1 MCYKKDM
8 KAFAMHQFLIL
19 ACILFP
25 IETLNAMPKDYE
37 AIYSVKLMQADGTL
51 RAKLESKD
59 GRYIFSLKT
68 QPTGFWKL
76 IANGAI
82 DESSEFEVIDEKIRP
97 INYRLMDTIRRKTRK
112 SEVDFDWNKKVIQG
126 FYKDRSINF
135 KLEEPILT
143 RIVLQIEIMHGKQ
156 KNNLQDSYL
165 IIDKDEIKQIDITS
179 SNTGKKISVPFGS
192 YDVIKVSHQ
201 SKNSNRINTFWLA
214 PGLDFIPVKLE
225 QTEEN
230 KVNFEANL
238 VQLIQ

>member
-1 MCYKKDM
+1 M
-8 KAFAMHQFLIL
+8 KTTIKYRIFIL
-19 ACILFP
+19 ASIIFY
-25 IETLNAMPKDYE
+25 IGDLNAVPADYE
-37 AIYSVKLMQADGTL
+37 AVYSVKLMQADGTL
-51 RAKLESKD
+51 RAKLENNN
-59 GRYIFSLKT
+59 GTYTYTLKT
-68 QPTGFWKL
+68 EPTGFWKL
-76 IANGAI
+76 IANGSI
-82 DESSEFEVIDEKIRP
+82 NESSEFEIINDEIRS
-97 INYRLMDTIRRKTRK
+97 INYRLNDTIRRNPRK
-112 SEVDFDWNKKVIQG
+112 SEVDFDWSKKVIEG

-143 RIVLQIEIMHGKQ
+143 RILLQIEIMHEKQ

-225 QTEEN
+225 QTEDN